1 MEGLETN
8 VAGDLLRLDHVD
20 ELFVDLHALVGG
32 EELSAGGALDVL
44 HLEVH
49 TLDVGVQP
57 VLVHKLPG
65 AGLARVGILLKM
77 AMKILRRHLRSI
89 KILMV
94 VK

>member
-32 EELSAGGALDVL
+32 EELPAGGALDVL

-57 VLVHKLPG
+57 VLVHKLPR
-65 AGLARVGILLKM
+65 AGLAGVGILLKM
-77 AMKILRRHLRSI
+77 LIENLDTFG
-89 KILMV
+89 
-94 VK
+94 

>member
-49 TLDVGVQP
+49 ALDVGVQP
-57 VLVHKLPG
+57 VLVHKLPR
-65 AGLARVGILLKM
+65 AGLAGVGILLKM
-77 AMKILRRHLRSI
+77 LIENLDTFG
-89 KILMV
+89 
-94 VK
+94 